1 MTAEDSIDFVK
12 FLAGEAEKRKLGV
25 GLKNAGD
32 IISDVLSV
40 VQFQVNEQCAEYD
53 ECDTFAAFIDA
64 GKPVFHI
71 EYPSNAPGKVSADA
85 LTKDCSAS
93 DSDNFST
100 VIKTMDLDGWVEY
113 CNGQTA
119 ETAVTS

>member
-1 MTAEDSIDFVK
+1 MK
-12 FLAGEAEKRKLGV
+12 FLSAEAEKRKLGI

-32 IISDVLSV
+32 IISDVLSD

-71 EYPSNAPGKVSADA
+71 EYPSGTPNSVSSDA
-85 LTKDCSAS
+85 LTSDCTAA
-93 DSDNFST
+93 DTTDFST
-100 VIKTMDLDGWVEY
+100 VLKTMDLDEWVQY